1 MNTITVLIPALNEE
15 KNIGKLIADVLAQ
28 KVPPEFHEPNVLVI
42 SDGST
47 DSTNQIVADI
57 ARSSSRVA
65 LEINKERIGKIFSV
79 GKGFHKI
86 ESDYLIM
93 FDADVALK
101 SDTIFN
107 LCNAA
112 LASDCYLVAGN
123 PIPFSPKSLL
133 NVAEQASM
141 FSWHLVQAIK
151 KLQPKSI
158 YSAHGR
164 ILMLKKIF
172 YKNINIDKLSTPG
185 DDQFIYLQSQGSFV
199 YADNA
204 IVFYKLPSAISDYL
218 KQNVR
223 FRKAQEIRKIGD
235 YDVKKTF
242 FINRKM
248 MLLAKVVSRH
258 PYRFTMWA
266 VLFLVGFFKYA
277 LIKRIGDRSDGWG
290 IASSTKEII

>member
-1 MNTITVLIPALNEE
+1 
-15 KNIGKLIADVLAQ
+15 
-28 KVPPEFHEPNVLVI
+28 
-42 SDGST
+42 
-47 DSTNQIVADI
+47 
-57 ARSSSRVA
+57 VA

-151 KLQPKSI
+151 TLQPKSI

-218 KQNVR
+218 KQNIR
-223 FRKAQEIRKIGD
+223 FRDAKSIRNLANFDTKNLFFIKNKFGIIIASAARNPFRFICWITLYVIGFIV
-235 YDVKKTF
+235 YRYKKTT
-242 FINRKM
+242 RKKM
-248 MLLAKVVSRH
+248 
-258 PYRFTMWA
+258 TW
-266 VLFLVGFFKYA
+266 GFA
-277 LIKRIGDRSDGWG
+277 N
-290 IASSTKEII
+290 STK